1 MHISDPVDVPERVQ
15 AVSAWLDE
23 RQVPHRLIRHDAAA
37 SAREEAEILGRPC
50 ETVAK
55 TVVLDL
61 DGGHGFAVVPACE
74 RVSLPKLR
82 SMLGAD
88 RHLVLAGEDEL
99 ERDLPNF
106 ELGAIPPLGPLVA
119 APEVIDHR
127 LLDYGH
133 ITCAAG
139 DRCHSFVLDPEDVV
153 RVTGARV
160 GDICED

>member
-1 MHISDPVDVPERVQ
+1 MQISDPADVPERVQ
-15 AVSAWLDE
+15 AVIAWLDE
-23 RQVPHRLIRHDAAA
+23 RDVAHKLIRHDAAA
-37 SAREEAEILGRPC
+37 SAGEEADVLGRAR
-50 ETVAK
+50 EMVAK

-61 DGGHGFAVVPACE
+61 EGGHGFAVVPACE

-82 SMLGAD
+82 GLLGAD

-99 ERDLPNF
+99 VRDLPDF
-106 ELGAIPPLGPLVA
+106 ELGAIPPLGPLVR
-119 APEVIDHR
+119 APEIVDQR

-139 DRCHSFVLDPEDVV
+139 DRCHSIVLDPEDVV

-160 GDICED
+160 ADICED